1 MADAAEPSGGAS
13 VIDRVVRGHERDLGD
28 GFVVSRLLPVVGTRS
43 IGPFVFFDAIGPTE
57 LPAGR
62 GMDVRPHP
70 HIGLATVTYLFE
82 GEFVHRDSVGSELP
96 IRPGEINWMT
106 AGRGIVHSERM
117 TPAQRE
123 SGSSIHAV
131 QLWAALPREHEEAE
145 PSFEHRDAHEL
156 PEVTRD
162 GGTLRVLVG
171 DAWGMSSPVRALMPT
186 LYVDVAL
193 AAGAEVEL
201 PMAQERALFLVSG
214 RLELRGTDG
223 IEAAPVP
230 KQALVVLRPG
240 CTAALVGGDGGGRAL
255 MIGGAPLDAPRHM
268 FWNFVSSS
276 TARIEQA
283 KQDWREGRFP
293 TIPTD
298 PDDFIPLP

>member
-1 MADAAEPSGGAS
+1 MADAADPSGGDS

-43 IGPFVFFDAIGPTE
+43 VGPFVFFDAIGPTE
-57 LPAGR
+57 LPAGK

-117 TPAQRE
+117 TETQRV
-123 SGSSIHAV
+123 SGSRIHAV
-131 QLWAALPREHEEAE
+131 QLWAALPREHEEVE

-156 PEVTRD
+156 PETTRD
-162 GGTLRVLVG
+162 GATLRVLVG
-171 DAWGMSSPVRALMPT
+171 HAWGMSSPVHTLMPT
-186 LYVDVAL
+186 LYVDIVL
-193 AAGAEVEL
+193 EAGAEVEL
-201 PMAQERALFLVSG
+201 PMADERALFLVSG
-214 RLELRGTDG
+214 ALALGATDG
-223 IEAAPVP
+223 GDTTPVP
-230 KQALVVLRPG
+230 EAALVVLKP
-240 CTAALVGGDGGGRAL
+240 AASVMLRGGPEGGRAV
-255 MIGGAPLDAPRHM
+255 MIGGAPLDSPRHM

-293 TIPTD
+293 KIPTD
-298 PDDFIPLP
+298 ADEFIPLP